1 MVENNAMTFIND
13 FTSSSTYVIP
23 ALSPINPD
31 TTSYDTN
38 APTSFGLRES
48 GRDDISN
55 QNRQATGGLG
65 GS

>member
-23 ALSPINPD
+23 GLSPINPD

-38 APTSFGLRES
+38 VPTSFGLRES

-65 GS
+65 GW